1 MPHLIVQATP
11 NVTIRHPESL
21 LKALNTTLWQSG
33 QFKQPEDIKAR
44 MLDVE
49 TFLVGMDDDQQE
61 RGFVSVELRLM
72 PGRSEAVKN
81 TLAASLLACLQAE
94 LSAAMSNRVKVQC
107 CVEVLELNTVYH
119 KAMLSVDSA
128 E

>member
-11 NVTIRHPESL
+11 NVTIRQPERL
-21 LKALNTTLWQSG
+21 LKALNTVLWQSG

-44 MLDVE
+44 LLDVE
-49 TFLVGMDDDQQE
+49 TFLVGLDDDQQE

-81 TLAASLLACLQAE
+81 TLAASLLTCLQSE
-94 LSAAMSNRVKVQC
+94 LTAAMSSRVKVQC
-107 CVEVLELNTVYH
+107 CVEVLELGPVYH
-119 KAMLSVDSA
+119 KKMLNTD
-128 E
+128 